1 MHRLPLPGHSPETV
15 QNPGDD
21 SVASAEVYF
30 CAILHN
36 VVLLGKS
43 PLKGLEK
50 VASLNKDRKQ
60 VSKSEF

>member
-1 MHRLPLPGHSPETV
+1 M